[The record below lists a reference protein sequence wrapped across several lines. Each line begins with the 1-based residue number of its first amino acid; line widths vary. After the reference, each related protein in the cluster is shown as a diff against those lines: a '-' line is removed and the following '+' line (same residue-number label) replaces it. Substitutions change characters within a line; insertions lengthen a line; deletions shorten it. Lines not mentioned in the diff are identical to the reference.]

1 MSDLSRVLSKTL
13 LQESTMNFLRFR
25 ERMILGSELTLSMSD
40 VLIPFVEKSGLS
52 EEVLKLCQRFKAD
65 MTDLLTQSCEKI
77 TTVDPNDILEG
88 EFFTLRVEYV

>member
-1 MSDLSRVLSKTL
+1 
-13 LQESTMNFLRFR
+13 
-25 ERMILGSELTLSMSD
+25 MILGSEMTLSMSD

-52 EEVLKLCQRFKAD
+52 EEILKLCQRFKAD

-88 EFFTLRVEYV
+88 ESFTLRVKYDDKTKLL